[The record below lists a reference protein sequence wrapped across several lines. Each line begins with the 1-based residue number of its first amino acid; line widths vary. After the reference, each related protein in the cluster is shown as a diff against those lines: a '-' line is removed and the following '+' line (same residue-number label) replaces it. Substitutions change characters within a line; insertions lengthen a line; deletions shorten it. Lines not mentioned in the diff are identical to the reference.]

1 METHEGITHVPKMA
15 LEVVDEREAQE
26 PLRDENGR
34 VVPTFIKQHSI
45 SLEKRREDTVHA
57 LYDAKP
63 PEVVFEE
70 ALPMDLERWSRIVE
84 RLDKRQ
90 QVKLDAN
97 VSVLGLIGLFPVVK
111 EVESSR

>member
-1 METHEGITHVPKMA
+1 METPKLLAHEAKIA
-15 LEVVDEREAQE
+15 LEVVDEKEAMAA
-26 PLRDENGR
+26 LKDENGR
-34 VVPTFIKQHSI
+34 VVPTFVKQHSI
-45 SLEKRREDTVHA
+45 TLERRREDTVHA

-70 ALPMDLERWSRIVE
+70 ALPLDLDRWSRIVE

-97 VSVLGLIGLFPVVK
+97 ISVLGLIGLFPIVK
-111 EVESSR
+111 EME